1 MGEPQVVR
9 CTQIHDRLLGL
20 STQATPMDNL
30 TLVAPGLHELILL
43 GAGFLIG
50 FATHAVLGG
59 GRRRLAQELLDR
71 QETRRQ
77 AETEALLDGVKT
89 AFGEISEAAQRR
101 TADEVVR
108 LAQATLGAERRLQG
122 QQVAA
127 ERSEFEAR
135 IGVILTQLERMQ
147 GLIRELE
154 RDRASKFGELAAR
167 LDAAGRDTKA
177 LVAQTRALATALG
190 NVRVRGQWGER
201 MAEDVLRTAGLV
213 EGVSYRRQSALA
225 DGGRPDF
232 TFLLPG
238 DLVLHMDVKFPFE
251 NWVRLVEAED
261 QDARTRAATAFVRD
275 VRARIGE
282 VAARGYVAPAAGT
295 LDFALLFVPSEPVL
309 SAALDIDPGLV
320 DEALRRNVV
329 LASPATL
336 FAVLAIVRRTAAALR
351 LSAAGSELARLL
363 VGLREA
369 WAAHAA
375 ETERVGRALD
385 DAARA
390 MERLRLGRSR
400 TVERRL
406 AAIERVADGQGP
418 SPAEPP
424 AAVRPD
430 A

>member
-1 MGEPQVVR
+1 
-9 CTQIHDRLLGL
+9 
-20 STQATPMDNL
+20 MDDP
-30 TLVAPGLHELILL
+30 TAFAPGWQELILL

-50 FATHAVLGG
+50 FATRAVLGG
-59 GRRRLAQELLDR
+59 SRRRLAQELLDR

-77 AETEALLDGVKT
+77 AETEALLDGVKA
-89 AFGEISEAAQRR
+89 AFGEISEATQRR
-101 TADEVVR
+101 TADDVVR
-108 LAQATLGAERRLQG
+108 LAQATLGVERRLQG

-177 LVAQTRALATALG
+177 LVAQTRVLATALG

-213 EGVSYRRQSALA
+213 EGVSYRRQTTLG

-261 QDARTRAATAFVRD
+261 EEARTRAATAFVRD
-275 VRARIGE
+275 VRARIAE
-282 VAARGYVAPAAGT
+282 VAARGYIAPAEGT

-309 SAALDIDPGLV
+309 GAALDIDPGLV

-336 FAVLAIVRRTAAALR
+336 FAVLAIVRRTAAGLR
-351 LSAAGSELARLL
+351 LSAGASELGRLL
-363 VGLREA
+363 AGLRDA

-375 ETERVGRALD
+375 ETERVGRTLD

-390 MERLRLGRSR
+390 VERLRLGRSR
-400 TVERRL
+400 AVERRL
-406 AAIERVADGQGP
+406 AAIELLADGHSSSRAESGP
-418 SPAEPP
+418 AN
-424 AAVRPD
+424 RPD

>member
-1 MGEPQVVR
+1 
-9 CTQIHDRLLGL
+9 
-20 STQATPMDNL
+20 
-30 TLVAPGLHELILL
+30 
-43 GAGFLIG
+43 
-50 FATHAVLGG
+50 
-59 GRRRLAQELLDR
+59 
-71 QETRRQ
+71 
-77 AETEALLDGVKT
+77 
-89 AFGEISEAAQRR
+89 
-101 TADEVVR
+101 
-108 LAQATLGAERRLQG
+108 
-122 QQVAA
+122 
-127 ERSEFEAR
+127 
-135 IGVILTQLERMQ
+135 
-147 GLIRELE
+147 
-154 RDRASKFGELAAR
+154 
-167 LDAAGRDTKA
+167 
-177 LVAQTRALATALG
+177 
-190 NVRVRGQWGER
+190 
-201 MAEDVLRTAGLV
+201 LV

-261 QDARTRAATAFVRD
+261 EDARTRAATAFVRD